1 MKPARFEYF
10 APASVSETLDHL
22 AQYGPDAKVLAGGQ
36 SLMPL
41 MNMRL
46 TRPAVIIDINKVPGL
61 DGVKIEAGDGLTCG
75 ALVRHRSLERASAV
89 ADTTPVLAYA
99 AKHIG
104 HSQIRNRGTVGG
116 SLVHADPA
124 AELPAVAL
132 ALDVQLVLRSAAGD
146 RLVEAADFFVTN
158 LTTATEPH
166 ELLTEMRIPG
176 LEGDWGWGF
185 HEVCR
190 RDGDFALAGAV
201 ALVRTDSLGICQE
214 ARLTLFGVG
223 GTPTRI
229 TAAEE
234 ALIGA
239 VLDERALDDAS
250 RLAGESLDPD
260 SDIHASG
267 EYRKEVGAVVARRS
281 LKDAGARLA
290 GVCT

>member
-10 APASVSETLDHL
+10 APETVDEALDLL

-46 TRPAVIIDINKVPGL
+46 ARPAVIIDINNVPGL
-61 DGVKIEAGDGLTCG
+61 DVVESVAGGGLTCG
-75 ALVRHRSLERASAV
+75 ALVRHRSLERLSAV
-89 ADTTPVLAYA
+89 AGAIPVFAYA

-116 SLVHADPA
+116 SLVHADSA
-124 AELPAVAL
+124 AELPALAL
-132 ALDVQLVLRSAAGD
+132 ALEVQLVLRSAAGD
-146 RLVEAADFFVTN
+146 RMVEAADFFITN
-158 LTTATEPH
+158 LTTVTEPH
-166 ELLTEMRIPG
+166 ELLTEMRLPG
-176 LEGDWGWGF
+176 LDGDWGWGF

-201 ALVRTDSLGICQE
+201 ALLRTDSSGICQE

-223 GTPTRI
+223 GTPIRI
-229 TAAEE
+229 VAAEE
-234 ALIGA
+234 ALIGT

-267 EYRKEVGAVVARRS
+267 EYRKEVGAVVAHRS

-290 GVCT
+290 GVGA